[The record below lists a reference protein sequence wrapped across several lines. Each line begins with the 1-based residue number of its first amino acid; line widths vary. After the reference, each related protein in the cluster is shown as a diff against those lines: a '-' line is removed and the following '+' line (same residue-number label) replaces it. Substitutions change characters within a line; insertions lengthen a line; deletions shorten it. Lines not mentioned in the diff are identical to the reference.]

1 MSNNKLTTKRGKY
14 TIDEE
19 RMNAIRRS
27 KAKQMLNKEWWC
39 DICDNNH
46 NYSWR

>member
-27 KAKQMLNKEWWC
+27 KDQTYVE
-39 DICDNNH
+39 
-46 NYSWR
+46 